1 MYTLKHI
8 HTQYQNV
15 HLSLALLNLTLIA
28 ADSDCLSPHTQYCN
42 GGDLADYLQGKHH
55 TNLSDTHTRTHR
67 LFIKTKLLMPQG
79 RTSHVTAA
87 ITSVGVGLCAC
98 DQIVHLL
105 FMRDGWLVK

>member
-1 MYTLKHI
+1 MSLPLFWIRFEQTLMYTLKHI

-55 TNLSDTHTRTHR
+55 TNLFATHTHTHA
-67 LFIKTKLLMPQG
+67 LTDCSSKQ
-79 RTSHVTAA
+79 SY
-87 ITSVGVGLCAC
+87 
-98 DQIVHLL
+98 
-105 FMRDGWLVK
+105 